1 MYPSI
6 QDSQSL
12 SENSFVSSLNSADE
26 ESMIESDNDY
36 NNERMNDEVKPVK
49 KQSTRSKNK
58 KQNISYLDNIES
70 MLKNEKF
77 EIDIINT
84 ITIKQV
90 GFYVRLSQ
98 VCFYVP
104 SDFIMSE
111 NTEQRVCIKFCHKP
125 GKTATETYQ
134 MLLLAYGDETMS
146 RARVFEWF
154 KRFKEGRTTVESD
167 ERPSTSRN
175 EEMIQKIRTAIRG
188 NRRLTIM
195 ELSNEFQISF
205 GSVQTILTTDL
216 DMRRVAA
223 KFVPKLLSGE
233 QKENRKQIATD
244 LLECSE
250 SDDFFL
256 KSIITGD
263 ETWVY
268 GYDPETKIDVL
279 RRLRDAVRRKR
290 PEFKESGS
298 WKLRHDNA
306 PAHSAHVVQQF
317 LAKHGIPVVSQPPYS
332 PDLAPCDFFLFPKI
346 KMALK
351 GKCFQDVDEI
361 KQNATEQLRGVSKN
375 DFHRCFQKW
384 QERWRTCMDS
394 EGAYFEG
401 D

>member
-1 MYPSI
+1 
-6 QDSQSL
+6 
-12 SENSFVSSLNSADE
+12 
-26 ESMIESDNDY
+26 
-36 NNERMNDEVKPVK
+36 
-49 KQSTRSKNK
+49 
-58 KQNISYLDNIES
+58 
-70 MLKNEKF
+70 
-77 EIDIINT
+77 
-84 ITIKQV
+84 
-90 GFYVRLSQ
+90 
-98 VCFYVP
+98 
-104 SDFIMSE
+104 MSE
-111 NTEQRVCIKFCHKP
+111 NTEQRVCIKFCHKL

-167 ERPSTSRN
+167 EREGRPSTSRN
-175 EEMIQKIRTAIRG
+175 EEIIQKIRTAIRG

-205 GSVQTILTTDL
+205 RSVQTILTTDL

-223 KFVPKLLSGE
+223 KFLPKLLS
-233 QKENRKQIATD
+233 
-244 LLECSE
+244 
-250 SDDFFL
+250 
-256 KSIITGD
+256 
-263 ETWVY
+263 
-268 GYDPETKIDVL
+268 ETKVQSPQWKTPDSPRPKKARQVRSQVKVMLTVFFDYQGVVHHEYAPKGQTITKEYYIDVL

-298 WKLRHDNA
+298 WKLHHDNA

-351 GKCFQDVDEI
+351 GKRFQNVDEI

>member
-1 MYPSI
+1 
-6 QDSQSL
+6 
-12 SENSFVSSLNSADE
+12 
-26 ESMIESDNDY
+26 
-36 NNERMNDEVKPVK
+36 
-49 KQSTRSKNK
+49 
-58 KQNISYLDNIES
+58 
-70 MLKNEKF
+70 
-77 EIDIINT
+77 
-84 ITIKQV
+84 
-90 GFYVRLSQ
+90 
-98 VCFYVP
+98 
-104 SDFIMSE
+104 MSE
-111 NTEQRVCIKFCHKP
+111 NTEQRVCIKFCHKL

-167 ERPSTSRN
+167 EREGRPSTSRN

-268 GYDPETKIDVL
+268 GYDPETKVQSSQWKTPDSP
-279 RRLRDAVRRKR
+279 R
-290 PEFKESGS
+290 PK
-298 WKLRHDNA
+298 KL
-306 PAHSAHVVQQF
+306 VKF
-317 LAKHGIPVVSQPPYS
+317 
-332 PDLAPCDFFLFPKI
+332 
-346 KMALK
+346 
-351 GKCFQDVDEI
+351 
-361 KQNATEQLRGVSKN
+361 GVK
-375 DFHRCFQKW
+375 
-384 QERWRTCMDS
+384 
-394 EGAYFEG
+394 
-401 D
+401 

>member
-1 MYPSI
+1 
-6 QDSQSL
+6 
-12 SENSFVSSLNSADE
+12 
-26 ESMIESDNDY
+26 
-36 NNERMNDEVKPVK
+36 
-49 KQSTRSKNK
+49 
-58 KQNISYLDNIES
+58 
-70 MLKNEKF
+70 
-77 EIDIINT
+77 
-84 ITIKQV
+84 
-90 GFYVRLSQ
+90 
-98 VCFYVP
+98 
-104 SDFIMSE
+104 
-111 NTEQRVCIKFCHKP
+111 
-125 GKTATETYQ
+125 
-134 MLLLAYGDETMS
+134 MS

-154 KRFKEGRTTVESD
+154 KRFKESRTTVECD
-167 ERPSTSRN
+167 EREGRPSTSRN

-205 GSVQTILTTDL
+205 RSVQTILTTDL

-223 KFVPKLLSGE
+223 KFLPKLLSGE

-268 GYDPETKIDVL
+268 GYDPETKVQSPQWKTSDSPRPKKARQVRSQVKVMLTVFLTTKVL
-279 RRLRDAVRRKR
+279 FIMNAVRRKR

-298 WKLRHDNA
+298 WKLHHDNA

-332 PDLAPCDFFLFPKI
+332 PDLAPYDFFLFPKI

-351 GKCFQDVDEI
+351 GKRFQDVDEI

>member
-1 MYPSI
+1 
-6 QDSQSL
+6 
-12 SENSFVSSLNSADE
+12 
-26 ESMIESDNDY
+26 
-36 NNERMNDEVKPVK
+36 
-49 KQSTRSKNK
+49 
-58 KQNISYLDNIES
+58 
-70 MLKNEKF
+70 
-77 EIDIINT
+77 
-84 ITIKQV
+84 
-90 GFYVRLSQ
+90 
-98 VCFYVP
+98 
-104 SDFIMSE
+104 MSE
-111 NTEQRVCIKFCHKP
+111 NTEQRVCIKFCHKL

-167 ERPSTSRN
+167 EREGRPSTSRN
-175 EEMIQKIRTAIRG
+175 EEMIQKIRTAIRS

-268 GYDPETKIDVL
+268 GYDPETKAQSSQWKTPDSPRPKKARQVRSQVKVMLTVFFDYQGVVHHEYAPKGQTITKEYYIDVL

-298 WKLRHDNA
+298 WKLHHDNA

-351 GKCFQDVDEI
+351 GKRFQDVDEI